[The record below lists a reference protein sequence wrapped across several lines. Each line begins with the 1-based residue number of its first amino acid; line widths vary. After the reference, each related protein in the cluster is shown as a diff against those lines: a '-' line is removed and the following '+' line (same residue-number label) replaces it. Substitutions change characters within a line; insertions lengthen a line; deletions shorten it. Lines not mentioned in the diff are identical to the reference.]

1 MPSHQGGAVRHA
13 LVSWMRAA
21 WVRPFWKRAVSMRLA
36 ALALAGALA
45 GCGAGSNLFGGGTPI
60 VAGPAAA
67 PTTAVTSAPL
77 GTTTGSTGG
86 GVKVGV
92 ILPLSAGGNAG
103 IAGQSMRNAAEMA
116 LSEFNGANIQLVV
129 KDDGG
134 TAPGA
139 TQAATQAL
147 DEGAEIIVGPLFAHS
162 VTSAKQVARLR
173 GVPMIS
179 FSTDTNVASSGTYLL
194 SFLPESD
201 VDRIVSYAISQNKKS
216 FVALFPSNA
225 YGGVVEAEFNQVVA
239 KRGGRV
245 VLVEHYNED
254 RKTLGEMVKQVA
266 QAAGRGDALFI
277 PDSGEGVG
285 DVIHAL
291 ATGGVN
297 LKQFTVL
304 GTGLWADDQRIT
316 SNNLLE
322 GAWFAAPENA
332 GYRGFAER
340 YRARF
345 HQDPVR
351 QATLAYDAVAMV
363 AALVKTQGQQRFT
376 NDVLTNPSGFTGID
390 GVFRFRGD
398 GSNQRGLAVMKVTQ
412 SGAQVIAPAPRNFNG
427 SAI

>member
-1 MPSHQGGAVRHA
+1 
-13 LVSWMRAA
+13 MRAA
-21 WVRPFWKRAVSMRLA
+21 WMPPVWKRAVSMRLA
-36 ALALAGALA
+36 VLALAGALA
-45 GCGAGSNLFGGGTPI
+45 GCGAGSNLFGGGAPI

-216 FVALFPSNA
+216 FVALFPSSA

-245 VLVEHYNED
+245 VLVEHYSED
-254 RKTLGEMVKQVA
+254 RKNLAEMVKQVA

-316 SNNLLE
+316 ANNLLE

-398 GSNQRGLAVMKVTQ
+398 GSNQRGLAVMKVTS

>member
-1 MPSHQGGAVRHA
+1 MPSHQGGAVGHA
-13 LVSWMRAA
+13 LVSSMRAAWMRAA
-21 WVRPFWKRAVSMRLA
+21 WTRAA
-36 ALALAGALA
+36 ALALACALA
-45 GCGAGSNLFGGGTPI
+45 GCGGGSNLFGGGSP
-60 VAGPAAA
+60 VVEGPAPA
-67 PTTAVTSAPL
+67 PTPAVTSAPL
-77 GTTTGSTGG
+77 GNPAGGGTGS
-86 GVKVGV
+86 VKVGL

-103 IAGQSMRNAAEMA
+103 LAAQSMRNAAEMA
-116 LSEFNGANIQLVV
+116 LTEFNGANIQLVV
-129 KDDGG
+129 KDDSG

-139 TQAATQAL
+139 QQATTLAL

-162 VTSAKQVARLR
+162 VTSAKQVARSR
-173 GVPMIS
+173 GVPMIA
-179 FSTDTNVASSGTYLL
+179 FSTDTNVASSGAYLL

-201 VDRIVSYAISQNKKS
+201 VDRVIGYAISQNKKS

-245 VLVEHYNED
+245 VLVEHYGED

-277 PDSGEGVG
+277 PDGGDGVS
-285 DVIHAL
+285 DIIHAL

-316 SNNLLE
+316 ANNLLE
-322 GAWFAAPENA
+322 GAWFAAPETA
-332 GYRGFAER
+332 GYKSFAER
-340 YRARF
+340 YRARY
-345 HQDPVR
+345 HQEPVR
-351 QATLAYDAVAMV
+351 QATLAYDAVALV
-363 AALVKTQGQQRFT
+363 AALVKTQGQQRFSS
-376 NDVLTNPSGFTGID
+376 DVLTNPSGFTGID

-398 GSNQRGLAVMKVTQ
+398 GSNQRGLAVMKVTS
-412 SGAQVIAPAPRNFNG
+412 SGAQVVAPAPKSFNG

>member
-1 MPSHQGGAVRHA
+1 MPRHQGGAVRHA
-13 LVSWMRAA
+13 LVSFMRAASLRPAWMRALDA
-21 WVRPFWKRAVSMRLA
+21 RCGAGAR
-36 ALALAGALA
+36 GALA
-45 GCGAGSNLFGGGTPI
+45 GCGGGANLFGGGSPI
-60 VAGPAAA
+60 VEGPAPAPA

-77 GTTTGSTGG
+77 GGPTGSTGG
-86 GVKVGV
+86 VKVGI

-116 LSEFNGANIQLVV
+116 LAEFNGANIQLVF
-129 KDDGG
+129 KDDAG

-139 TQAATQAL
+139 QQATTQAL

-162 VTSAKQVARLR
+162 VTSAKQVARSR

-179 FSTDTNVASSGTYLL
+179 FSTDTNVASSGAYLL

-201 VDRIVSYAISQNKKS
+201 VDRVISYAISQNKKS
-216 FVALFPSNA
+216 FVALFPNNA

-245 VLVEHYNED
+245 VLVEHYSED
-254 RKTLGEMVKQVA
+254 RSKLGEMVKQVA

-277 PDSGEGVG
+277 PDSGDGVG

-297 LKQFTVL
+297 LRQFTVL

-316 SNNLLE
+316 ANNMLE
-322 GAWFAAPENA
+322 GAWFAAPDTA

-340 YRARF
+340 YRARY
-345 HQDPVR
+345 HTEPVR
-351 QATLAYDAVAMV
+351 QATLAYDAVALV
-363 AALVKTQGQQRFT
+363 AALVKTQGQQRFAT
-376 NDVLTNPSGFTGID
+376 DVLTNPSGFTGID

-398 GSNQRGLAVMKVTQ
+398 GSNQRGLAVMKVTS
-412 SGAQVIAPAPRNFNG
+412 SGAQVVSPAPKSFNG
-427 SAI
+427 AI

>member
-1 MPSHQGGAVRHA
+1 MPSRQGGAVRHA
-13 LVSWMRAA
+13 LVSLTRAA
-21 WVRPFWKRAVSMRLA
+21 GTRAA
-36 ALALAGALA
+36 ALALACTLA
-45 GCGAGSNLFGGGTPI
+45 GCGGGANLFGGGSPI
-60 VAGPAAA
+60 VEGPAPAPAA
-67 PTTAVTSAPL
+67 TTAVTSAPL
-77 GTTTGSTGG
+77 GNTTGAISGGAG

-92 ILPLSAGGNAG
+92 LLPLSAGGNAG

-116 LSEFNGANIQLVV
+116 LAEFSGANIQLVV

-139 TQAATQAL
+139 QQAATQAI
-147 DEGAEIIVGPLFAHS
+147 DEGAEILLGPLFAHS
-162 VTSAKQVARLR
+162 VTSAKQVARSR

-201 VDRIVSYAISQNKKS
+201 VDRIISYAISQNKKS
-216 FVALFPSNA
+216 FVALFPNNA

-245 VLVEHYNED
+245 VLVEHYSED
-254 RKTLGEMVKQVA
+254 RKTLAEMVKQVA

-277 PDSGEGVG
+277 PDSGDGVG
-285 DVIHAL
+285 DIIHAL

-297 LKQFTVL
+297 LRQFTVL

-316 SNNLLE
+316 ANNMLD
-322 GAWFAAPENA
+322 GAWFAAPETT
-332 GYRGFAER
+332 GYKSFAER
-340 YRARF
+340 YRARY

-351 QATLAYDAVAMV
+351 QATLAYDAVALV
-363 AALVKTQGQQRFT
+363 AALVKTQGPQRFSS
-376 NDVLTNPSGFTGID
+376 DVLTNPSGFTGID

-412 SGAQVIAPAPRNFNG
+412 SGAQVVSAAPHSFNG
-427 SAI
+427 SGI

>member
-1 MPSHQGGAVRHA
+1 MPGHQGGAVRHA
-13 LVSWMRAA
+13 RVSRMRAA
-21 WVRPFWKRAVSMRLA
+21 WIKRAA
-36 ALALAGALA
+36 ALTLAGALA
-45 GCGAGSNLFGGGTPI
+45 GCGAGSSLFSGGAPI
-60 VAGPAAA
+60 VAGPTAA
-67 PTTAVTSAPL
+67 PTTGVTSAPL

-147 DEGAEIIVGPLFAHS
+147 DEGAEIIVGPLFAQS

-245 VLVEHYNED
+245 VLVEHYSED

-277 PDSGEGVG
+277 PDSGEAVG

-340 YRARF
+340 YRARY